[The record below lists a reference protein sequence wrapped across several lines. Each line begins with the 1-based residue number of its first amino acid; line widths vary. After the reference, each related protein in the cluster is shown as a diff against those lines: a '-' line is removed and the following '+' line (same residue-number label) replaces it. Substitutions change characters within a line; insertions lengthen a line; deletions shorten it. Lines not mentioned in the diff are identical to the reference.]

1 MMRPKHATLSNH
13 IISLSD
19 DFGNTN
25 IAGMQLKD
33 NVIIDGTAHFV
44 KLDDLRPDVNG
55 VWENGFNNHYSS
67 VSETITGTI
76 AKHIKNAKNFDCV
89 TYDFIKT
96 NDGRT
101 GTLSKNFLQPGE
113 MEVALAYGNPTDRH
127 FYEVGALTNIETFA
141 EQIVDRPSKE
151 RFNNL
156 IKLFENYGV
165 THEHAHDFLI
175 QQAAFDIMVGNTD
188 RLNNP
193 SNFTTAHNIN
203 TGETRLVNMD
213 YGRALPL
220 DWFDTMEEK
229 YNMDWLDEDIPENAQ
244 NFRHKD
250 DSILSGLKR
259 SDQIAF
265 LKEEGFT
272 GFDIDKEALTKELDT
287 LKDLF
292 EDTPFKN
299 FATVKIESTKHLI
312 NNLSDD
318 FLVTQDQQ
326 IDESQFEIP
335 NQQKGAIY
343 GL

>member
-1 MMRPKHATLSNH
+1 MTPKHASLTGH
-13 IISLSD
+13 IIALPD

-33 NVIIDGTAHFV
+33 NVIIDDIAYFV

-55 VWENGFNNHYSS
+55 VWEKGFNNHYSS
-67 VSETITGTI
+67 VSEAITGTI
-76 AKHIKNAKNFDCV
+76 AKHIKNTKNFDCV

-96 NDGRT
+96 KDGKT
-101 GTLSKNFLQPGE
+101 GTISKNFLQPNE

-141 EQIVDRPSKE
+141 EQIVDRPSQE

-156 IKLFENYGV
+156 IKLFEGYGI

-175 QQAAFDIMVGNTD
+175 QQAAFDIMVGNSD

-193 SNFTTAHNIN
+193 SNFTTAHNLK

-213 YGRALPL
+213 YGRTFGL

-229 YNMDWLDEDIPENAQ
+229 YDMAWLDEDIPENAQ
-244 NFRHKD
+244 AFRHKD

-259 SDQIAF
+259 SDQLAF
-265 LKEEGFT
+265 LKKEGFT
-272 GFDIDKEALTKELDT
+272 GFDIDKDALTANLDA
-287 LKDLF
+287 LKPLF

-299 FATVKIESTKHLI
+299 FATVKIESAKHLI
-312 NNLSDD
+312 NHLSDD
-318 FLVTQDQQ
+318 FITNDYQA
-326 IDESQFEIP
+326 IDESQFDLKP
-335 NQQKGAIY
+335 LQKQ
-343 GL
+343 L